1 MLNRK
6 GDKLRTVN
14 IKSIE
19 TLVCDV
25 TQDTNSHR
33 GGSGKKP
40 MVLVR
45 VQKDHDLVL
54 EFGYPGE
61 RKKFLAKLENF
72 LTVRARFVIK
82 LSRFVFRKKKSRIAI
97 SDLNAQH
104 LPIALLPVMLEL
116 RQGFFGL

>member
-1 MLNRK
+1 MFLHPQVKFGPDEAFYLLNRK
-6 GDKLRTVN
+6 GDKLRTIN
-14 IKSIE
+14 IKSTE

-45 VQKDHDLVL
+45 VQKEHDLVL

-72 LTVRARFVIK
+72 LTV
-82 LSRFVFRKKKSRIAI
+82 
-97 SDLNAQH
+97 SDLQF
-104 LPIALLPVMLEL
+104 LICFLSY
-116 RQGFFGL
+116 GFNIGHGHSR

>member
-1 MLNRK
+1 M
-6 GDKLRTVN
+6 
-14 IKSIE
+14 E

-45 VQKDHDLVL
+45 VQKEHDLVL

-72 LTVRARFVIK
+72 LTVTDLTFVVN
-82 LSRFVFRKKKSRIAI
+82 LSNIDEIRYFVSI
-97 SDLNAQH
+97 
-104 LPIALLPVMLEL
+104 
-116 RQGFFGL
+116 